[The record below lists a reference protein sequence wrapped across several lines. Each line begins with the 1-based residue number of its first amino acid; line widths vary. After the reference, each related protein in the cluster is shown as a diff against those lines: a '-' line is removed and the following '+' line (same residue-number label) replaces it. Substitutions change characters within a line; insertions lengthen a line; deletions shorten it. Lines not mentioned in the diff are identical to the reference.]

1 MVQRLE
7 YQRTRPLWA
16 GPTVW
21 IGRRRGG
28 SRCASCCA
36 AAKPLAPNINLLGL
50 LPWKCV
56 YITMR
61 LPRLAATAA
70 LLTASLLPALA
81 VPRLCAQE
89 APSPTGPPPKSD
101 APQQEEAG
109 NPLETLKIGTNL
121 VNVYFSARDK
131 NGFITNLKKEDCG
144 LLENKEPQKIKNFT
158 QEKNLPLTIGI
169 LLDTSGSQQNV
180 LPLEQTSG
188 AEFLKD
194 VLTPKDEAFMISFD
208 INVDL
213 LADYTNSPREIRRA
227 LDKASINTGA
237 GTGSV
242 TGNGTPRG
250 TLLFDA
256 VYLAAHDKLRAE
268 AGRKILVL
276 LTDGGD
282 QGSQETLKTATEAA
296 QKANAIIYVILIA
309 DRGSYG
315 GFGGFGNSGD
325 RDMQQLATQTGGRVI
340 DVGNNGKRL
349 EDAFAQIQ
357 DELRT
362 QYLLSYTPINREFDG
377 RFRTI
382 NLECGKGLKVTTRKG
397 YYAIP
402 EGAQPE

>member
-1 MVQRLE
+1 M
-7 YQRTRPLWA
+7 PLYRI
-16 GPTVW
+16 V
-21 IGRRRGG
+21 
-28 SRCASCCA
+28 A
-36 AAKPLAPNINLLGL
+36 AA
-50 LPWKCV
+50 
-56 YITMR
+56 T
-61 LPRLAATAA
+61 
-70 LLTASLLPALA
+70 LLTASLLLPFAA
-81 VPRLCAQE
+81 SPRLSAQE

-101 APQQEEAG
+101 APAQEVEN
-109 NPLETLKIGTNL
+109 NPLQTLKIGTNL
-121 VNVYFSARDK
+121 VNAYFSAHDK
-131 NGFITNLKKEDCG
+131 NGFITNLKKEDCN
-144 LLENKEPQKIKNFT
+144 LIENKEPQKIKNFT

-194 VLTPKDEAFMISFD
+194 VLTPKDEAFLISFD

-227 LDKASINTGA
+227 MEKASINTGA

-242 TGNGTPRG
+242 TGNGNPRG

-256 VYLAAHDKLRAE
+256 VYLAAHDKMRAE

-296 QKANAIIYVILIA
+296 QKANTIIYVILIA
-309 DRGSYG
+309 DRGAYG
-315 GFGGFGNSGD
+315 GFQMGYSGD
-325 RDMQQLATQTGGRVI
+325 RDMEQLATQTGGRVI
-340 DVGNNGKRL
+340 NVGNNGKRL

-362 QYLLSYTPINREFDG
+362 QYLLSYTPTNREFDG
-377 RFRTI
+377 KFRTI
-382 NLECGKGLKVTTRKG
+382 GLECGKGLKVTTRKG

-402 EGAQPE
+402 EGDTKDSE